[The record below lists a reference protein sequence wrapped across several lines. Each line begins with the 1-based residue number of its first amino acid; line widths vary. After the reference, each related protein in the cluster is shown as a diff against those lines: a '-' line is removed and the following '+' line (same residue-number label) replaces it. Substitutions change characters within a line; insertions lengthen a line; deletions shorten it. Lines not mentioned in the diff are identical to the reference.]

1 MLNGDRR
8 FLADVIVIILTI
20 ISIDIF
26 IDRINKYFKC
36 SLSFTYFKSS
46 WFSSSLVIFTFISL
60 NVFVSKSSS
69 WDFVIVNQILSSLL
83 NLFCNESNTWL
94 NDASPSHVTWIVSLN
109 NGVHEQGDISG
120 RIEQCNDATWTIE
133 TSVYISEPMLN
144 GFQIMFSLWI
154 WSRFSIFFFIVIF
167 F

>member
-1 MLNGDRR
+1 M
-8 FLADVIVIILTI
+8 TI

-26 IDRINKYFKC
+26 IDRTNKYFKC
-36 SLSFTYFKSS
+36 YLSFTYLKSS

-133 TSVYISEPMLN
+133 TSVYISDPMLN
-144 GFQIMFSLWI
+144 GFQIFFSLNMI
-154 WSRFSIFFFIVIF
+154 EIFYLFIFLVSVIILCYK
-167 F
+167 